1 MGRTAPSH
9 GGLCPGRREGPG
21 YCRPASPQSQGRA
34 QAGGTV
40 TAVTAAST
48 GVLRRSFSAPESGE
62 TRSREPP
69 ISSTQML
76 PGKST

>member
-48 GVLRRSFSAPESGE
+48 ANWAP
-62 TRSREPP
+62 
-69 ISSTQML
+69 
-76 PGKST
+76 